1 MKVALLV
8 EDYKNGVDQDIVV
21 TPYETKSRA
30 LIEFKKKVESDRVEH
45 DDTVQT
51 LTEDFYE
58 NYQVGCF
65 DEEHAVIY
73 VIEKEVL

>member
-8 EDYKNGVDQDIVV
+8 EDYKSGVDQDITI
-21 TPYETKSRA
+21 TPYETRGRA
-30 LIEFKKKVESDRVEH
+30 LIEFKKKVEHDRVEH

-58 NYQVGCF
+58 NYQIGCY
-65 DEEHAVIY
+65 DEEHMVIY